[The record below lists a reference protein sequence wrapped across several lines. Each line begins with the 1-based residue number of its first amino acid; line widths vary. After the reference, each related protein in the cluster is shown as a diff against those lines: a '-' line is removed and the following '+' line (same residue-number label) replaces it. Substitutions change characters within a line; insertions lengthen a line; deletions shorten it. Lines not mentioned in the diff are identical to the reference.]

1 MALKGCNISIIDE
14 YLTSKNCSNCSQLDF
29 NNLNK
34 DLCARTMLPMQYPVD
49 IVNQTNKKK
58 EEIKKEKINFI
69 DLFHHDLDDS
79 QIETRKE
86 AKIKEFDEMHNKFL
100 SKELNTFEIM
110 VYERKRRF
118 NNAKAIG
125 LRPRVNNTKKE
136 KKKLQKLMKSSAI
149 QQLLEMS

>member
-1 MALKGCNISIIDE
+1 M
-14 YLTSKNCSNCSQLDF
+14 
-29 NNLNK
+29 
-34 DLCARTMLPMQYPVD
+34 
-49 IVNQTNKKK
+49 
-58 EEIKKEKINFI
+58 
-69 DLFHHDLDDS
+69 DDS